1 MMDNGEIQNHQD
13 YRDRLTNFSNE
24 FDLGLFLYIL
34 RRSLVWVLLC
44 VLLSI
49 FGAFIYL
56 RYTPLVYRAKTVI
69 QLAENDNANKILDV
83 AKVSDDTKPEAKLEL
98 LRSKLLISRSLKEL
112 PLKVS
117 YYAKGQILITEH
129 YVSSPYQV
137 DLLELFNSAMQDK
150 RIGINF
156 SGPGLFELLYEGKKF
171 SGLEVGKE
179 VTTPDFKFSVAI
191 SDWEQLRK
199 NEDDYELY
207 FTINSAAS
215 LTNRFFDGLDVRI
228 LNNTARTLEVSFS
241 DNNPYISRDFVRTH
255 ANEFLSFDLEK
266 RRKSDESVLIF
277 LNEQIDT
284 VYNRLKE
291 SEISLNNYKQQN
303 KINNLDNV
311 SEMYLQRLSEFE
323 NEIVQLEIEDKLLFE
338 VEKLTQKSS
347 DKVEIYNLI
356 PLVAG
361 SRFEEA
367 LARMLD
373 RLHTLI
379 VDREEA
385 LYSVTKDNTRI
396 KAIDYQ
402 IDIQKNL
409 ILQTIIALRA
419 PLEERKKSLTSK
431 LNETE
436 GSYYNI
442 PQKELE
448 YARLKRLFTINEKY
462 YTLLLEK
469 SIEYRISKE
478 GFVSNN
484 QILEEPRTPVLPVA
498 PNRNLVWL
506 TFILTG
512 LIIGLLII
520 ALKYFLH
527 NKITSMN
534 EVVKISNATMSSL
547 GIIPKF
553 KEDVPVSMLIVDK
566 NPRSMMAES
575 FRSIRTNLQF
585 LDKEEGTK
593 VAAVTSTISGEG
605 KTFVALNIAGI
616 IAFSGKKVVVC
627 DLDMRKPKIHKGF
640 GVENSE
646 GMSTLL
652 IGKGSIDSA
661 IRKSK
666 LENLDYIT
674 AGPIP
679 PNPSELIIGPRM
691 KSVLDELK
699 SKYDFIILDTPPAGL
714 VTDAVSLLTIA
725 DYPLYIFRADYSKK
739 QFVQV
744 ADKLINENKINLSV
758 ILNGVDMDRNRYAYK
773 YSYGYG
779 YGYGYGSGGYYD
791 ENISGRKKRGW
802 FSQLF
807 KRRK

>member
-1 MMDNGEIQNHQD
+1 MMDNGEIQNNQD

-34 RRSLVWVLLC
+34 RRSVVWLLLC
-44 VLLSI
+44 LLLAI

-56 RYTPLVYRAKTVI
+56 RYTPLLYRAKTII

-83 AKVSDDTKPEAKLEL
+83 AKVGEDIKPEAKLEL

-129 YVSSPYQV
+129 YESSPYKVYLIDIYNSAWQ
-137 DLLELFNSAMQDK
+137 DKPINILFN
-150 RIGINF
+150 
-156 SGPGLFELLYEGKKF
+156 GPGLFELRYGDKKF
-171 SGLEVGKE
+171 GGLEVGKE
-179 VTTPDFKFSVAI
+179 VSTPDFKFSLAI
-191 SDWEQLRK
+191 SDWEQLK
-199 NEDDYELY
+199 GNEDDYELY
-207 FTINSAAS
+207 FTINSPSS
-215 LTNRFFDGLDVRI
+215 LANRFYDGLDVRI

-241 DNNPYISRDFVRTH
+241 DNNPYIARDFVRTH
-255 ANEFLSFDLEK
+255 ASEFLSFDLEK
-266 RRKSDESVLIF
+266 RRKSDENVLTF

-291 SEISLNNYKQQN
+291 SEINLNNYKQQN
-303 KINNLDNV
+303 KINNLEGV
-311 SEMYLQRLSEFE
+311 SEMYLHRLSEFE
-323 NEIVQLEIEDKLLFE
+323 IEIVEIEIEDKLLFE
-338 VEKLTQKSS
+338 VEKLTKKSN
-347 DKVEIYNLI
+347 DQVEIYNLI

-361 SRFEEA
+361 SKFEEA
-367 LARMLD
+367 LSKMLD
-373 RLHTLI
+373 KLHTLI

-385 LYSVTKDNTRI
+385 LYSVTKDNGRI
-396 KAIDYQ
+396 KSIDYQ
-402 IDIQKNL
+402 IGIQKNL
-409 ILQTIIALRA
+409 ILQTIVALRG
-419 PLEERKKSLTSK
+419 PLEERKNSLNAK
-431 LNETE
+431 LLQTE
-436 GSYYNI
+436 GFYYNI

-484 QILEEPRTPVLPVA
+484 QILEEPRTPILPVA

-506 TFILTG
+506 AFILTG

-520 ALKYFLH
+520 AMKYFLH

-547 GIIPKF
+547 GIVPKF
-553 KEDVPVSMLIVDK
+553 KDDVPISMLIVDK

-593 VAAVTSTISGEG
+593 IAAITSTISGEG

-652 IGKGSIDSA
+652 IGKGNVDSA

-666 LENLDYIT
+666 LENLDFIT

-691 KSVLDELK
+691 KSVLEELK
-699 SKYDFIILDTPPAGL
+699 SRYDFVILDTPPVGL
-714 VTDAVSLLTIA
+714 VTDAVSLLLMA

-739 QFVQV
+739 QFIQV
-744 ADKLINENKINLSV
+744 ADKLINENKIKLSV
-758 ILNGVDMDRNRYAYK
+758 ILNGVDMERNRYAYK

-791 ENISGRKKRGW
+791 ENKAKKAKGF
-802 FSQLF
+802 FSKLF